1 MRHVRAL
8 NQELA
13 IHLDILQG
21 CLGIDPVELRKD
33 AFDLIHVDESVFVA
47 VFAVHLCR
55 DPGTEA
61 RDRDGVEN
69 EASVFLYLVILVPWN
84 MLKGIFPLERKLV
97 TGLYRNLPV
106 NISGFKLFDHQN
118 FFLLPCEHGSRD
130 CCDYQKNRNQDF

>member
-1 MRHVRAL
+1 MRHVRTL

-47 VFAVHLCR
+47 VFAVHLLPEFR
-55 DPGTEA
+55 HRA
-61 RDRDGVEN
+61 RDRDGVEK

-84 MLKGIFPLERKLV
+84 MLKGMFPLEGKLV
-97 TGLYRNLPV
+97 TGLYRNLP
-106 NISGFKLFDHQN
+106 
-118 FFLLPCEHGSRD
+118 
-130 CCDYQKNRNQDF
+130 

>member
-13 IHLDILQG
+13 IHLDVLQG

-55 DPGTEA
+55 NSGTEA
-61 RDRDGVEN
+61 RDRDGVEK
-69 EASVFLYLVILVPWN
+69 EASVFLYLVLLVPWN
-84 MLKGIFPLERKLV
+84 MLKGMFPLEGKLV

-118 FFLLPCEHGSRD
+118 FFLLPYKYGSRD

>member
-21 CLGIDPVELRKD
+21 CLGIDPVELWKD

-47 VFAVHLCR
+47 VFAVHLRR

-61 RDRDGVEN
+61 RDRDGVED
-69 EASVFLYLVILVPWN
+69 EASVFLYLVILVPRN
-84 MLKGIFPLERKLV
+84 MLKGMFPLEDSLSFWV
-97 TGLYRNLPV
+97 P
-106 NISGFKLFDHQN
+106 
-118 FFLLPCEHGSRD
+118 
-130 CCDYQKNRNQDF
+130 

>member
-13 IHLDILQG
+13 IHLDVLQG

-55 DPGTEA
+55 NSGTEA
-61 RDRDGVEN
+61 RDRDGVEK

-84 MLKGIFPLERKLV
+84 MLKGILPDVQFP
-97 TGLYRNLPV
+97 
-106 NISGFKLFDHQN
+106 FDNGKEILQQN
-118 FFLLPCEHGSRD
+118 WDFIARYYLCEYYEGE
-130 CCDYQKNRNQDF
+130 

>member
-55 DPGTEA
+55 NSGTEA
-61 RDRDGVEN
+61 RR
-69 EASVFLYLVILVPWN
+69 
-84 MLKGIFPLERKLV
+84 MKL
-97 TGLYRNLPV
+97 PSFC
-106 NISGFKLFDHQN
+106 IS
-118 FFLLPCEHGSRD
+118 
-130 CCDYQKNRNQDF
+130 

>member
-13 IHLDILQG
+13 IHLDVLQG

-55 DPGTEA
+55 NPAPKPATA
-61 RDRDGVEN
+61 MVWR
-69 EASVFLYLVILVPWN
+69 
-84 MLKGIFPLERKLV
+84 MKL
-97 TGLYRNLPV
+97 PSFC
-106 NISGFKLFDHQN
+106 IS
-118 FFLLPCEHGSRD
+118 
-130 CCDYQKNRNQDF
+130 